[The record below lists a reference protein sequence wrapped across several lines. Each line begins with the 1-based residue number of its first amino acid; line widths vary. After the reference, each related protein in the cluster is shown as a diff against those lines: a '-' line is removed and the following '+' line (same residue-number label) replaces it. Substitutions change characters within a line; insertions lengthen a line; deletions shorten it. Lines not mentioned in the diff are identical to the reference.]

1 MLVLLSL
8 FYFLNFATVGAFFP
22 WYPPLL
28 AERGFGPAL
37 IGTAL
42 ATGSI
47 ARMVFT
53 PFWGYLADR
62 RHARREIMGSCTLIA
77 AACLAGTALARSVP
91 ATLAWIFLYGFF
103 VVPIFP
109 LAEAAAFSLLGDR
122 PERYGRVRLWGSLG
136 FIATSQGLG
145 LLVRP
150 LGLGVVPWI
159 AAGFMA
165 LAGAVALFLPGREAG
180 VAEAR
185 SAAALDPAAAVGPA
199 DHSLGALRAALPWR
213 PLLVVFAAAALGQA
227 AHGPYYDFFTL
238 QMEARRVEPWAI
250 GSLWTLGVAAEIALM
265 AFGHRVLSRLGL
277 AAGMRWA
284 LGLGAVRWALFALAP
299 PLPLVVAGQLLH
311 AASFG
316 LLHLATVSLTDRLT
330 PPGRKGLGQT
340 LVSMWAYGLGGG
352 AGLLL
357 AGQLR
362 GPLGDA
368 GLYAAAAAACVAGL
382 AVTAG
387 LRRTGPR

>member
-1 MLVLLSL
+1 MLVLVAL

-62 RHARREIMGSCTLIA
+62 WHARREIMASCTLLA
-77 AACLAGTALARSVP
+77 AVCLAGTALAQSVT

-109 LAEAAAFSLLGDR
+109 LAEAATFALLGER
-122 PERYGRVRLWGSLG
+122 RERYGRVRLWGSLG
-136 FIATSQGLG
+136 FIVTSQGLG

-165 LAGAVALFLPGREAG
+165 AAGAVALALPGRETSR
-180 VAEAR
+180 AEAAPR
-185 SAAALDPAAAVGPA
+185 EGLDPAAAEAAA

-213 PLLVVFAAAALGQA
+213 TLLVVFVAAALGQA

-238 QMEARRVEPWAI
+238 QMDARGVAPWTI

-265 AFGHRVLSRLGL
+265 AAGHRVLSRLGL
-277 AAGMRWA
+277 AAALRWSLA
-284 LGLGAVRWALFALAP
+284 LGAARWALFALAP

-362 GPLGDA
+362 APLGDA
-368 GLYAAAAAACVAGL
+368 GLYLGAAAACLAGW

-387 LRRTGPR
+387 LRRDRPR

>member
-1 MLVLLSL
+1 LLLLLSL

-28 AERGFGPAL
+28 AGRGFSPAL

-62 RHARREIMGSCTLIA
+62 WHARREIMFGCTLLA
-77 AACLAGTALARSVP
+77 TVCLAGTASARSVP
-91 ATLAWIFLYGFF
+91 ATLGWIFLYGFF

-109 LAEAAAFSLLGDR
+109 LAEAAAFALLGDR
-122 PERYGRVRLWGSLG
+122 RERYGRVRLWGSFG
-136 FIATSQGLG
+136 FIVTSQGLG

-150 LGLGVVPWI
+150 LGLGAVPWI

-165 LAGAVALFLPGREAG
+165 LAGAVALLLPGREASRT
-180 VAEAR
+180 EALAR
-185 SAAALDPAAAVGPA
+185 EGLDPAAAPRPDG
-199 DHSLGALRAALPWR
+199 HSFGALRAALPWR
-213 PLLVVFAAAALGQA
+213 TLLVVFVAAALGQA

-238 QMEARRVEPWAI
+238 RMEARSVAPWAI

-265 AFGHRVLSRLGL
+265 AAGHRVLSRLGL
-277 AAGMRWA
+277 TSAMRWA
-284 LGLGAVRWALFALAP
+284 LALGAARWALFACVP
-299 PLPLVVAGQLLH
+299 SLPFVVAGQVLH

-330 PPGRKGLGQT
+330 PPGRKALGQT

-368 GLYAAAAAACVAGL
+368 GLYAAAAAACLAGL

-387 LRRTGPR
+387 LPRGGPR

>member
-1 MLVLLSL
+1 MLFLLSL

-62 RHARREIMGSCTLIA
+62 WHARREIMGSCTLLA
-77 AACLAGTALARSVP
+77 AVCLAGTALAQSVA
-91 ATLAWIFLYGFF
+91 ATLAWIFFFGFF

-109 LAEAAAFSLLGDR
+109 LAEAAAFSLLGER
-122 PERYGRVRLWGSLG
+122 RERYGRVRLWGSFG
-136 FIATSQGLG
+136 FIVTSQGLG

-150 LGLGVVPWI
+150 LGLGAVPWI

-165 LAGAVALFLPGREAG
+165 AAGAVAFLLPGREAG
-180 VAEAR
+180 RAEALLR
-185 SAAALDPAAAVGPA
+185 EGPDLPAAPQLD

-213 PLLVVFAAAALGQA
+213 ALLVVFVAAALGQA

-238 QMEARRVEPWAI
+238 QMETRGVEPWTI

-265 AFGHRVLSRLGL
+265 AAGHRVLSRLGL

-284 LGLGAVRWALFALAP
+284 LGLGAARWALFALAP
-299 PLPLVVAGQLLH
+299 ALPLVAAGQVLH

-330 PPGRKGLGQT
+330 PPGRKALGQT

-368 GLYAAAAAACVAGL
+368 GLYAAAAAACLVGL
-382 AVTAG
+382 AVTVG
-387 LRRTGPR
+387 LRRASPR